1 MRTLFQ
7 VGVVVAFCV
16 CVCICVGGCASPRTA
31 ATPDGATTIS
41 ANAANAAIVIG
52 KSNKGDV
59 TAALGKTTVIGFESG
74 FEVWIYH
81 VAGATPPKTGW
92 AERIGFAAEG
102 KGASG
107 KTEFV
112 VLFAPSG
119 VVTKV
124 RLRVAPP
131 PGAATEK

>member
-1 MRTLFQ
+1 MRTIFE
-7 VGVVVAFCV
+7 VGVTIAFCV
-16 CVCICVGGCASPRTA
+16 WVGGCASSGTVTTA
-31 ATPDGATTIS
+31 DGATTIS
-41 ANAANAAIVIG
+41 ANAANTAIVIG

-59 TAALGKTTVIGFESG
+59 VAALGKTTVINFDSG
-74 FEVWIYH
+74 FEVWVYH